1 MTMKWS
7 KEEKTER
14 ICRANAGLSKLLRCQ
29 PVNLFAAWSS
39 KISDARD
46 VRDPDRQTLRRLDP
60 GISGAIASHTERVD
74 AFACSRRFKQ
84 DRDRLKLLAGEAFLR
99 FTVIR
104 EDVGMRALLLSC
116 AIWMAGAGAAAAQAA
131 DAERQAFRAL
141 YEELV
146 EIDSSPS
153 TGSCTRAA
161 EAMLAHLRAAGYS
174 GQDARVI
181 VPEGAPDDGNL
192 VAVLRGASRQGAI
205 LLLAH
210 IDVVDARREDWER
223 DPFTLHEEDAFFYA
237 RGATDDKAMAA
248 IWVDLMTRLRREGF
262 RPRRSIKMALT
273 CGEETSNR
281 VNGVDYL
288 LRNHREWM
296 QADFAINEGAGGILS
311 PDGRPIALNV
321 QAGEKIHQVYELT
334 VTNPGGHSSRPV
346 PENAIYRLSAALGR
360 LAGHQFP
367 TEITPVTRTYFER
380 MAPIVG
386 GEMGAAMSAIARDP
400 DDATA
405 QAALASD
412 ATYNSMMRTTCVATQ
427 LDAGHA
433 PNALPQRAAAT
444 LSCRVMQGT
453 TPEAVQA
460 ELQRIIG
467 DPQVRVE
474 IVRRRQGSQAPR
486 LTRAIMGPVERVAAR
501 MWPGVPIVPVMIAGA
516 TDGRFLNTA
525 GIPTYGMSGMF
536 SVPGET
542 NAHGL
547 NEKIRVQ
554 SLYEGREFLE
564 AIVREYAR

>member
-1 MTMKWS
+1 
-7 KEEKTER
+7 
-14 ICRANAGLSKLLRCQ
+14 
-29 PVNLFAAWSS
+29 
-39 KISDARD
+39 
-46 VRDPDRQTLRRLDP
+46 
-60 GISGAIASHTERVD
+60 
-74 AFACSRRFKQ
+74 
-84 DRDRLKLLAGEAFLR
+84 
-99 FTVIR
+99 
-104 EDVGMRALLLSC
+104 MRALLL
-116 AIWMAGAGAAAAQAA
+116 ALAVTMAWSGGAAAQPSTS
-131 DAERQAFRAL
+131 ERQAFHAI

-161 EAMLAHLRAAGYS
+161 EAMLVHLRAAGFS
-174 GQDARVI
+174 EQDALVI
-181 VPEGAPDDGNL
+181 APESAPDDGNL
-192 VAVLRGASRQGAI
+192 VAVLPGTSRQRAM

-223 DPFTLHEEDAFFYA
+223 DPFTLYEEDGFLYG
-237 RGATDDKAMAA
+237 RGAADDKAMAA
-248 IWVDLMTRLRREGF
+248 VWVDLMARLRREGF
-262 RPRRSIKMALT
+262 RPRRTIKLALT

-288 LRNHREWM
+288 LRHHRDWM
-296 QADFAINEGAGGILS
+296 TADFAINEGAGGVLS
-311 PDGRPIALNV
+311 EDGRPIALNV
-321 QAGEKIHQVYELT
+321 QAGEKIHQVYALT

-360 LAGHQFP
+360 VAAHQFP
-367 TEITPVTRTYFER
+367 IEITPVTRTFFER

-386 GEMGAAMSAIARDP
+386 GETGAAMTAIARDP
-400 DDATA
+400 GDSAA
-405 QAALASD
+405 QAVLTRDAS
-412 ATYNSMMRTTCVATQ
+412 YNAMIRTTCVATQ
-427 LDAGHA
+427 LEAGHA
-433 PNALPQRAAAT
+433 PNALPQRAAAA

-453 TPEAVQA
+453 TPEQVQT
-460 ELQRIIG
+460 ELQRIVA
-467 DPQVRVE
+467 DPQVEVE
-474 IVRRRQGSQAPR
+474 IVRRRQGSEAPR
-486 LTRAIMGPVERVAAR
+486 LTREIMGPVERVAAQ

-547 NEKIRVQ
+547 NERIRAQ